1 MGDPTIGPAASLRHS
16 LQRMELSYVDLYI
29 IHTPRLVRDGSMR
42 QLWAEMLDLRDAGL
56 ARNVGISNFQV
67 EDLAELQDAAA
78 SLEVER
84 PMPVTAQIW
93 VNPILWR
100 TAKPVVEAC
109 QSAVSSHSTGVIE
122 DRDD

>member
-1 MGDPTIGPAASLRHS
+1 MK
-16 LQRMELSYVDLYI
+16 LSHVDLYI
-29 IHTPRLVRDGSMR
+29 IHTPRLVRNGSMG
-42 QLWAEMLDLRDAGL
+42 QQWAEMLELRDAGL

-78 SLEVER
+78 ILKVER
-84 PMPVTAQIW
+84 PMPVNAQVW

-109 QSAVSSHSTGVIE
+109 QSAVSSHSTGYSG
-122 DRDD
+122 